1 MNALTER
8 QHNILLLA
16 KTSGVVQVE
25 ALAEHFGVTPQTIR
39 SDLNELC
46 DQRLLKRSRGGAVV
60 VSSVENLRYE
70 ARRLIAADQKRA
82 IGEAAAK
89 LIPDNS
95 SLFIN
100 IGTTTEEVARCLV
113 GHKDLLVITNNLNVA
128 VRLHTIPEIDV
139 ILAGGPV
146 RRSDGAVTGAA
157 AIDLIRQFKVDNAVI
172 GCSALDEDGA
182 LLDFDYQEVRVSQTI
197 IENARRVILVCDRT
211 QARTGGADPNRPHA
225 AGARL
230 RHRSPGKSQL
240 GESVRAGRRPGDRG
254 RTRDR
259 MRRLSPL
266 AKSQADLLTKN
277 Q

>member
-197 IENARRVILVCDRT
+197 IENARRVILVCDRLKLERVAPIRIGHMQQVHVFVT
-211 QARTGGADPNRPHA
+211 DRLENPN
-225 AGARL
+225 
-230 RHRSPGKSQL
+230 
-240 GESVRAGRRPGDRG
+240 
-254 RTRDR
+254 
-259 MRRLSPL
+259 L
-266 AKSQADLLTKN
+266 AKVCAQAGVQVIEAEPGTE
-277 Q
+277 